1 MPAQFF
7 DPLVIEFRG
16 KSGTKIRGM
25 AAVQRYLAALRLG
38 SPLPA
43 SSPSSS
49 PRPSR
54 SQSPM
59 DTNTYDL
66 KKWTRVLN
74 TREKVTGYVSP
85 GGKHIVYHKPL
96 EKGENGYP
104 YDDYE
109 NARAADSDG
118 AREQLEIGPN
128 KQYRPQA
135 LGGKRKTKK
144 QARRRKKTRRH

>member
-1 MPAQFF
+1 V
-7 DPLVIEFRG
+7 VIGFRG
-16 KSGTKIRGM
+16 KSGAKVRDM
-25 AAVQRYLAALRLG
+25 AAVQRYLEALRSKGG
-38 SPLPA
+38 SPSPA
-43 SSPSSS
+43 SSPPSS
-49 PRPSR
+49 PRPLR
-54 SQSPM
+54 SQSPVE
-59 DTNTYDL
+59 TNEYRL
-66 KKWTRVLN
+66 NKWTRVFN

-109 NARAADSDG
+109 NARGADSDG
-118 AREQLEIGPN
+118 NRDKLEIGPN